1 MILCLVAFFAAAQ
14 TMKVSGTVVDESGEP
29 IIGASVKVKDTTLG
43 VATNLEGKFTL
54 DNVPRTARELIVSY
68 IGMTPVTATIKPE
81 MRIVMKSDSKQIDDV
96 IVVAFG
102 KQKREAFTGSAG
114 VLNADKIAERQV
126 NPCLFLLRGC
136 PAPSPRPY
144 SWWWMTPGGVAP
156 HWNSW

>member
-1 MILCLVAFFAAAQ
+1 MIKRTATLMILCLVAFFAAAQ

-81 MRIVMKSDSKQIDDV
+81 MRIVMKSDSKQS
-96 IVVAFG
+96 
-102 KQKREAFTGSAG
+102 TT
-114 VLNADKIAERQV
+114 L
-126 NPCLFLLRGC
+126 
-136 PAPSPRPY
+136 
-144 SWWWMTPGGVAP
+144 SWWLSVNRSAKRSLVRLAFLMPIKLP
-156 HWNSW
+156 NDK

>member
-68 IGMTPVTATIKPE
+68 IGMTRNRSTT
-81 MRIVMKSDSKQIDDV
+81 
-96 IVVAFG
+96 
-102 KQKREAFTGSAG
+102 
-114 VLNADKIAERQV
+114 L
-126 NPCLFLLRGC
+126 
-136 PAPSPRPY
+136 
-144 SWWWMTPGGVAP
+144 SWWLSVNRSAKRSLVRLAFLMPIKLP
-156 HWNSW
+156 NDK